1 MYCKHCG
8 KKIADDSKFCNYC
21 GANQNAVS
29 NIIDSRKRIDNS
41 RIKKLI
47 IKIIKIF
54 VIVIIVGLV
63 CAVIVQNRSTIED
76 FLGISNS
83 QQEESETINANDTYK
98 NTVVESKIVATMK
111 VKAGVFRLVNG
122 YYKNT
127 NRKEEILINV
137 YSDGG
142 YFLSDVLDDSPL
154 DFGRFNYVMGAR
166 ISPIQ
171 GYEYEIWCVEK
182 GGNKIVYAFNIDE
195 MEKVKEK
202 TMEEKLDYFKKIYQ
216 KQK

>member
-8 KKIADDSKFCNYC
+8 KEIADDSKFCNYC
-21 GANQNAVS
+21 GANQKAVS
-29 NIIDSRKRIDNS
+29 NNIKPRKKIDKN
-41 RIKKLI
+41 RIKQI
-47 IKIIKIF
+47 ILKIIKIF
-54 VIVIIVGLV
+54 VILYIIVLV
-63 CAVIVQNRSTIED
+63 CAVITEKRSTIEN
-76 FLGISNS
+76 FFGISNN
-83 QQEESETINANDTYK
+83 QQEESETTNANDTYK

>member
-8 KKIADDSKFCNYC
+8 KEIADDSKFCNYC

-47 IKIIKIF
+47 IKIF
-54 VIVIIVGLV
+54 LIVIIVGLV

-98 NTVVESKIVATMK
+98 NTIVESKIVATMK
-111 VKAGVFRLVNG
+111 V
-122 YYKNT
+122 
-127 NRKEEILINV
+127 
-137 YSDGG
+137 
-142 YFLSDVLDDSPL
+142 
-154 DFGRFNYVMGAR
+154 
-166 ISPIQ
+166 
-171 GYEYEIWCVEK
+171 
-182 GGNKIVYAFNIDE
+182 
-195 MEKVKEK
+195 
-202 TMEEKLDYFKKIYQ
+202 
-216 KQK
+216 

>member
-1 MYCKHCG
+1 M
-8 KKIADDSKFCNYC
+8 
-21 GANQNAVS
+21 
-29 NIIDSRKRIDNS
+29 
-41 RIKKLI
+41 
-47 IKIIKIF
+47 
-54 VIVIIVGLV
+54 
-63 CAVIVQNRSTIED
+63 
-76 FLGISNS
+76 
-83 QQEESETINANDTYK
+83 
-98 NTVVESKIVATMK
+98 
-111 VKAGVFRLVNG
+111 FRLVNG